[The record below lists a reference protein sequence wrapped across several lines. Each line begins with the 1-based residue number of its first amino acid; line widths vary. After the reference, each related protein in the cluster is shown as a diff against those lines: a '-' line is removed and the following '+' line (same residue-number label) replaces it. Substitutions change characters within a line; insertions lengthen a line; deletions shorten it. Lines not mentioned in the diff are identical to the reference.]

1 MVQGGVAY
9 VVSHGKGASIWLET
23 GPHGDLLSLK
33 IQLSQHAVFKPGRIH
48 NLEVETPLRDV
59 LDRSS
64 RVQRGSECGPPR
76 LLLVVEQDLSGPFS
90 DNLPSFHQLLLPCFR

>member
-9 VVSHGKGASIWLET
+9 VVSYGEDALIWLET
-23 GPHGDLLSLK
+23 GPHGDLLPLK
-33 IQLSQHAVFKPGRIH
+33 VQLPEHAILQPGRIH

-64 RVQRGSECGPPR
+64 RVQRGSECGPPH

-90 DNLPSFHQLLLPCFR
+90 DYLPSSHQLLLP